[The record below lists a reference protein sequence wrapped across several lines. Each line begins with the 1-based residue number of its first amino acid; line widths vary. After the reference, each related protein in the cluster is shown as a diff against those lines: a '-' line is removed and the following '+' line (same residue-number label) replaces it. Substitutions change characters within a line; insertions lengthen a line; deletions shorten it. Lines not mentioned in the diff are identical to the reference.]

1 MTEAQRSRLASFAFS
16 MGVAGVLI
24 ALGGILGVQIGL
36 LAPIQAFYTFALG
49 TIVCGGIAL
58 ICGTVSIFRA
68 RSRFGPDDRRRSVT
82 AAAVGAVLVA
92 IVFVSAAGGAGK
104 PPINDITTD
113 LGDPPAFASA
123 AAVPAYG
130 ERDMSYPAD
139 FVPIV
144 EQAYPDLSPIR
155 LSAAPS
161 EAYGRAIASA
171 RALGWTITHEDPA
184 AGTFDASESTAIFRF
199 VDDVTVR
206 VRPDADG
213 TRIDLRSKSRDGRG
227 DLGANADR
235 IQRFAA
241 EIRLPPVAA
250 EK

>member
-1 MTEAQRSRLASFAFS
+1 MTEAKRSRLASFAFT
-16 MGVAGVLI
+16 MGVAGLAI
-24 ALGGILGVQIGL
+24 SLGGILGVQVGL

-49 TIVCGGIAL
+49 TIVCGSLAMT
-58 ICGTVSIFRA
+58 CGAVSIIRA
-68 RSRFGPDDRRRSVT
+68 RGKFGPADQRRSVT
-82 AAAVGAVLVA
+82 ATVVGLLLVA
-92 IVFVSAAGGAGK
+92 VVFVSAAGGAGK

-113 LGDPPAFASA
+113 LSDPPAFASA
-123 AAVPAYG
+123 AEVPAYQG
-130 ERDMSYPAD
+130 RDMGFPAD
-139 FVPIV
+139 FVPVV
-144 EQAYPDLSPIR
+144 EQAYPDVEPIQ
-155 LSAAPS
+155 LSAPPD
-161 EAYGRAIASA
+161 EAYARALASA
-171 RALGWTITHEDPA
+171 RSLGWTITYEDPE

-206 VRPDADG
+206 VRPESDG

-250 EK
+250 E